1 MQRFLAGMLGRSLVT
16 LAAGALGGIAFF
28 LAGLPAPWLS
38 GPMVTIAI
46 LIVAGYVPT
55 LPDPMRDLG
64 MMLAG
69 VVMGSAITPA
79 MIAALGRYPVSLA
92 ILALTTL
99 AIIVLGRFALMKLFR
114 WDGDTALLGS
124 LPGAMSAVLAT
135 AASANVQMQQVIT
148 VQAFRMF
155 ILVALLPTIVSL
167 VMPTT
172 PPPAQVLVA
181 PQGFAVVMAA
191 ALALSLL
198 FSRIGVFAPF
208 LMGGMVAAGAT
219 HATDMIVGAPPDF
232 IGSLSMFLIGVFAGS
247 RMSDITT
254 HSLARLIGP
263 AIVLFVMSISI
274 ALLGALGVTLFTS
287 TPLAEALV
295 AFAPGGLEAMVVLGM
310 AMGLDPLYV
319 SSHHI
324 VRFLLIAAG
333 LPLVA
338 RWVLNS
344 EP

>member
-1 MQRFLAGMLGRSLVT
+1 MLQLPTSILGRSLLT

-38 GPMVTIAI
+38 GPMVTIAV

-92 ILALTTL
+92 ILTFTTL
-99 AIIVLGRFALMKLFR
+99 AIIVLGRLVLMRLFR
-114 WDGDTALLGS
+114 WDGGTALLGS

-135 AASANVQMQQVIT
+135 AASANVQMQQVIA

-155 ILVALLPTIVSL
+155 ILVALLPSIVSL
-167 VMPTT
+167 VMPTIL
-172 PPPAQVLVA
+172 PPEQVLVS
-181 PQGFAVVMAA
+181 PQGFALVMGA

-208 LMGGMVAAGAT
+208 LLGGMVAAGAT
-219 HATDMIVGAPPDF
+219 HATDFIIGVPPDF

-254 HSLARLIGP
+254 HSLSRLIGP
-263 AIVLFVMSISI
+263 AIVLFVTSIGI
-274 ALLGALGVTLFTS
+274 ALLGAFSVTLFTP

-324 VRFLLIAAG
+324 ARFLLIAVG

-338 RWVLNS
+338 RWVLGS

>member
-1 MQRFLAGMLGRSLVT
+1 MSRFLAGALGRSLLTIGV
-16 LAAGALGGIAFF
+16 GVLGGIAF
-28 LAGLPAPWLS
+28 LAAGLPAPWLS

-46 LIVAGYVPT
+46 MIVIGQRPT
-55 LPDPMRDLG
+55 LPDPLRDLG

-79 MIAALGRYPVSLA
+79 MLAALGRYPVSLVL
-92 ILALTTL
+92 LALTTL
-99 AIIVLGRFALMKLFR
+99 SIIVFGRLTMMKLYR
-114 WDGDTALLGS
+114 WDGNTALLGA

-135 AASANVQMQQVIT
+135 AASINVQMQQIVT

-155 ILVALLPTIVSL
+155 ILVALLPSVVTS
-167 VMPTT
+167 VMTTTT
-172 PPPAQVLVA
+172 PPVQPLVSV
-181 PQGFAVVMAA
+181 PGFAVVMGAA
-191 ALALSLL
+191 YAVSVL
-198 FSRIGVFAPF
+198 FVRLGVFAPF

-219 HATDMIVGAPPDF
+219 HATDFIAGAPPDF

-247 RMSDITT
+247 RMNDLTAS
-254 HSLARLIGP
+254 SLAKLIGP
-263 AIVLFVMSISI
+263 AIILFFMSIGI
-274 ALLGALGVTLFTS
+274 ALLGAFSVTLFTS

-310 AMGLDPLYV
+310 AMGLDPLYI

-324 VRFLLIAAG
+324 ARFLFIAAG

-338 RWVLNS
+338 RWALGS
-344 EP
+344 ET